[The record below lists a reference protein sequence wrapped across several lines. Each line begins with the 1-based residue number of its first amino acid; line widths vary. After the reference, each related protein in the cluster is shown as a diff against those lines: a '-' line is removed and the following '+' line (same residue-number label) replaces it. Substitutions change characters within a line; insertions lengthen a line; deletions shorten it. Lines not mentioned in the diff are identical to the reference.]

1 MSNMSSVS
9 RYHLWLALHR
19 RNHTESVYHGHN
31 GIVRCRT
38 LTANIHAYQ
47 ISVINLQTVWHSPNL
62 QVSLSVVSQLHLR
75 VRDGVIILH
84 ADVHYDVGSKLRV
97 LLIHSLH
104 VVYRI
109 RIEYQS
115 TRVSERIFLINRS
128 LGSTCSMGGKL
139 VSVVSV
145 PFYRLKASTLLPH
158 SPEEL
163 SCLTITLRTGTSVS
177 VLQKPL
183 GKCSSVLYRSHIL
196 FDEETR
202 NKEERISII
211 ILWVHCQLALVVE
224 ETRVT
229 STGTLEYLHVVF
241 QWVDTTGYRRNH
253 TLRIMLWCLL
263 PIGYLRIVGAVEVAT
278 THRIE
283 VLEGCNRQ
291 RTSSDCLHTIRYLK
305 IVGRI
310 FVWREL

>member
-1 MSNMSSVS
+1 
-9 RYHLWLALHR
+9 
-19 RNHTESVYHGHN
+19 
-31 GIVRCRT
+31 
-38 LTANIHAYQ
+38 
-47 ISVINLQTVWHSPNL
+47 
-62 QVSLSVVSQLHLR
+62 
-75 VRDGVIILH
+75 
-84 ADVHYDVGSKLRV
+84 
-97 LLIHSLH
+97 
-104 VVYRI
+104 
-109 RIEYQS
+109 
-115 TRVSERIFLINRS
+115 
-128 LGSTCSMGGKL
+128 MGGKL

-163 SCLTITLRTGTSVS
+163 SGLTITLRTRASVS

-283 VLEGCNRQ
+283 VLEGCYRQ
-291 RTSSDCLHTIRYLK
+291 RTSSDSLHTIRYLE
-305 IVGRI
+305 IVRRI
-310 FVWREL
+310 FVWRELKFCARMPHGPPRLPLQSFSVHRLNLLGGILLLGKHNSIPTIAPIVLNPFDVKL